1 VNEVR
6 IATRGSRLALAQ
18 ATQVAEMVRSRV
30 GADRVELVEVQTL
43 GDRDRT
49 TSLTRLSQ
57 VGAFVRAVQEALLDG
72 RADIAVHSLK
82 DLPVAQPEGLELV
95 ALPERRSARDVLVG
109 AALDDL
115 PEGST
120 VGTSSPRRSAQL
132 RELRPDLELVPIRG
146 NVDTRLASVSDGDP
160 TAAVLAEAGLERLGR
175 TDAIA
180 ERLGIARM
188 VPAPGQ
194 GALAVEAARG
204 TFGAEVGAV
213 LDNTSL
219 RPLLRTERLL
229 LAETGAGCRSALGAL
244 AEWHNGHIRLTAFVS
259 DERGSRRA
267 VVLGETP
274 ESVVA
279 DARKELGL

>member
-1 VNEVR
+1 
-6 IATRGSRLALAQ
+6 
-18 ATQVAEMVRSRV
+18 M
-30 GADRVELVEVQTL
+30 
-43 GDRDRT
+43 
-49 TSLTRLSQ
+49 
-57 VGAFVRAVQEALLDG
+57 
-72 RADIAVHSLK
+72 
-82 DLPVAQPEGLELV
+82 
-95 ALPERRSARDVLVG
+95 
-109 AALDDL
+109 
-115 PEGST
+115 
-120 VGTSSPRRSAQL
+120 
-132 RELRPDLELVPIRG
+132 
-146 NVDTRLASVSDGDP
+146 
-160 TAAVLAEAGLERLGR
+160 
-175 TDAIA
+175 
-180 ERLGIARM
+180 
-188 VPAPGQ
+188 
-194 GALAVEAARG
+194 AVEAARG